1 MVGAVSILAFSA
13 CSNDAP
19 PATSY
24 PQPSELYD
32 SKACARCHPTH
43 YDEWSASM
51 HAYAAEDPVFLAM
64 SERGQVETNYELGTF
79 CVNCHA
85 PLAVRLG
92 LTTDGTNLSSLPAEV
107 RGVTCYFCHNV
118 ANVEGTHNNP
128 LALSDDVTMRNQP
141 LPGPPNCLST
151 KSCSAYVRLA
161 CSRTD
166 VISSHGLSLNG

>member
-1 MVGAVSILAFSA
+1 MTSAVPHELDAKSTSRSAGFGARSVLGAASMLLLTA
-13 CSNDAP
+13 CADE
-19 PATSY
+19 PAAKRSY

-64 SERGQVETNYELGTF
+64 NQRGQEETDYTLGTF

-92 LTTDGTNLSSLPAEV
+92 LTTDGTNLPSLPPEV

-118 ANVEGTHNNP
+118 ESVEGTHNNP
-128 LALSDDVTMRNQP
+128 LSLSDDVT
-141 LPGPPNCLST
+141 
-151 KSCSAYVRLA
+151 
-161 CSRTD
+161 
-166 VISSHGLSLNG
+166 